1 MTGLMAARK
10 WHKRLSEQLS
20 SHLSWSVLM
29 TGLMTVRKWRKRFS
43 EQAKF
48 CFSRQLSRQLSSHLN
63 VATHMRR
70 ASARVAIISQVLGDK
85 VFLKWFVLL

>member
-29 TGLMTVRKWRKRFS
+29 TGLMAVRKWRKRFS

-48 CFSRQLSRQLSSHLN
+48 CFSRQLSSHLN

-70 ASARVAIISQVLGDK
+70 ASARVAIISQVLGDE
-85 VFLKWFVLL
+85 VFLK